1 MLEKLNNIVYDT
13 DYTKFIAG
21 GGFVSLQKSQDSQ
34 SWDFNKENLSWVWF
48 DFPTPY
54 WLPDAESEKKSSSPV
69 SAPLPT
75 PVVVDISV
83 AVPVSPA
90 LQTIPANSTPLVQDS
105 PDSVF
110 WQQTLAEWTVT
121 TEAEIAPIEPSKKKE
136 NFFTKI
142 FNTIFMIDTGSSS
155 KKKEKQSEN
164 PIIVNKTLKDQVKYI
179 LELPDE
185 EYSDKKITQELRKY
199 ILETE
204 KQYNSV
210 LADYKSHIAPSF
222 WKVEWPQ
229 FQLSGLYGKSY
240 YMQTYPSYLD
250 ALWTRDVL
258 WFHGKW
264 DMSFYIYPE
273 EDSAM
278 QTMLK
283 QKATQLKSEMNEA
296 YGKGITIDTEIELQY
311 RDVDEIRQKLAT
323 REERYYET
331 GFYTTL
337 YDEEKEKLNENSKKF
352 EQKIAWLGMR
362 IKPAIQRMDEWFMSS
377 LPLCIDQLGITRST
391 ITSSLWWSFPFISQ
405 DMLANTGILYGIN
418 QHTWW
423 LVIFDRFNNNLP
435 NMNSVVL
442 ATSGAGKSFTVK
454 LEILRYLLN
463 NIDTIVIDPE
473 NEYQALVDK
482 VGWSYINISTWSQQF
497 INPFDIPPKIEDRDY
512 SKGDLLR
519 GQIMGLIGLISIL
532 IGGLTPEQEA
542 MLDTALQTTY
552 QLKWITLDSDD
563 YTGKQPPLM
572 SDLYNVLLATTGAEN
587 IAVRLSKYVTW
598 SFAKIFNNYTN
609 IDINSNLTVFSIR
622 DLEDAL
628 KTPAM
633 YSVLNFI
640 WTKVRSQK
648 KKRFLVC
655 DEAWIMLQNDTS
667 AEFLFWLVKRARKY
681 GLWITTISQDIEDF
695 MRSKYGKP
703 IVSNSALQ
711 LLLKQST
718 SSVKTLEQIIGLSEA
733 EKQRLVSASIGEWLL
748 FAGNQHIALKILA
761 SPQEKEFITTNVQ

>member
-1 MLEKLNNIVYDT
+1 MLEKLNNIVYNT
-13 DYTKFIAG
+13 DYTWLIPG
-21 GGFVSLQKSQDSQ
+21 GGFVSMKKNEQVIPENDTSSIIVTDTALPEKEISTIPLVESLSSQPDSLK
-34 SWDFNKENLSWVWF
+34 DR
-48 DFPTPY
+48 
-54 WLPDAESEKKSSSPV
+54 
-69 SAPLPT
+69 PLPEKE
-75 PVVVDISV
+75 
-83 AVPVSPA
+83 
-90 LQTIPANSTPLVQDS
+90 TPLPDS
-105 PDSVF
+105 PDKQGNPTNEPQDKKTTKEEKKKNETSLPESEQQVDITAQGEIEVSVKKESLF
-110 WQQTLAEWTVT
+110 DKIMRKVFLIDKR
-121 TEAEIAPIEPSKKKE
+121 EAFGKKKE
-136 NFFTKI
+136 T
-142 FNTIFMIDTGSSS
+142 TPD
-155 KKKEKQSEN
+155 N
-164 PIIVNKTLKDQVKYI
+164 PIIVNKTLKDQVRYI
-179 LELPDE
+179 LELPDDE
-185 EYSDKKITQELRKY
+185 FNDKKITQELRKY
-199 ILETE
+199 IVETE
-204 KQYNSV
+204 KQYNTV
-210 LADYKSHIAPSF
+210 LADYKTHIAPSY
-222 WKVEWPQ
+222 WKVDGPQ
-229 FQLSGLYGKSY
+229 FQISWLYGKSY

-250 ALWTRDVL
+250 ALWTRDIL
-258 WFHGKW
+258 GFHGKW

-273 EDSAM
+273 DDSAM

-311 RDVDEIRQKLAT
+311 RDIDEIRQKLAT

-331 GFYTTL
+331 GFYTVL

-352 EQKIAWLGMR
+352 EQKIAGMGMR
-362 IKPAIQRMDEWFMSS
+362 IKPAIQRMDEWFISS

-391 ITSSLWWSFPFISQ
+391 ITSSLSGSFPFVSQ

-418 QHTWW
+418 QNTWW

-482 VGWSYINISTWSQQF
+482 VWGSYINISTGSQQF

-512 SKGDLLR
+512 SQGDLLR
-519 GQIMGLIGLISIL
+519 GQIMGMIGLINIL
-532 IGGLTPEQEA
+532 VGGLTPEQEA

-552 QLKWITLDSDD
+552 QLKGITLDSDD
-563 YTGKQPPLM
+563 YTWKQPPLM
-572 SDLYNVLLATTGAEN
+572 GDLYNVLLATNGAEN
-587 IAVRLSKYVTW
+587 IAVRLSKYVTG

-609 IDINSNLTVFSIR
+609 VDINSKLTVFSIR

-640 WTKVRSQK
+640 WTKVRSEK

-655 DEAWIMLQNDTS
+655 DEAWILLQNDTS
-667 AEFLFWLVKRARKY
+667 AEFLFGLVKRARKY
-681 GLWITTISQDIEDF
+681 GLGITTISQDIEDF

-711 LLLKQST
+711 ILLKQST

-733 EKQRLVSASIGEWLL
+733 EKQRLVAASIGEWLL

-761 SPQEKEFITTNVQ
+761 SPQEKDFITTNVQ

>member
-1 MLEKLNNIVYDT
+1 MIDHLKNIVYDT
-13 DYTKFIAG
+13 NYTSIIPNG
-21 GGFVSLQKSQDSQ
+21 G
-34 SWDFNKENLSWVWF
+34 
-48 DFPTPY
+48 Y
-54 WLPDAESEKKSSSPV
+54 
-69 SAPLPT
+69 
-75 PVVVDISV
+75 VVDDTNIKEIV
-83 AVPVSPA
+83 ESP
-90 LQTIPANSTPLVQDS
+90 TITTTNPGNTWTTTETKPQSQEWFFQKLFGGLFGSSTP
-105 PDSVF
+105 
-110 WQQTLAEWTVT
+110 
-121 TEAEIAPIEPSKKKE
+121 K
-136 NFFTKI
+136 
-142 FNTIFMIDTGSSS
+142 DTP
-155 KKKEKQSEN
+155 KEKIVDN
-164 PIIVNKTLKDQVKYI
+164 PIIANKELKDQVKYI
-179 LELPDE
+179 LELPDNE
-185 EYSDKKITQELRKY
+185 FNDKKITQQLRQY
-199 ILETE
+199 ILESE
-204 KQYNSV
+204 KHHSAL
-210 LADYKSHIAPSF
+210 LADYKTHISPSF
-222 WKVEWPQ
+222 RKVDWGQ
-229 FQLSGLYGKSY
+229 FQVSGLYGKWY

-250 ALWTRDVL
+250 ALWTRDVFG
-258 WFHGKW
+258 FHGKW

-273 EDSAM
+273 DDSAM
-278 QTMLK
+278 QSMLK

-296 YGKGITIDTEIELQY
+296 ASKGITIDTELELQY
-311 RDVDEIRQKLAT
+311 RDIDEIRQKLAT
-323 REERYYET
+323 REERYFET
-331 GFYTTL
+331 GYYTVL

-362 IKPAIQRMDEWFMSS
+362 IKPSIQRMDETFTSS

-391 ITSSLWWSFPFISQ
+391 ITSSLGWSFPFISQ
-405 DMLANTGILYGIN
+405 DMLSNTGILYGIN
-418 QHTWW
+418 QHTGW
-423 LVIFDRFNNNLP
+423 LVIFDRFNSNLP

-473 NEYQALVDK
+473 NEYQSLVDK
-482 VGWSYINISTWSQQF
+482 VGWTYINISTGSNQF

-512 SKGDLLR
+512 AKWDLLR
-519 GQIMGLIGLISIL
+519 WQIMGLIGLINIL

-552 QLKWITLDSDD
+552 QLKGITLDDED
-563 YTGKQPPLM
+563 YTGKIPPLM
-572 SDLYNVLLATTGAEN
+572 SDLYNVLQSTTGAEN
-587 IAVRLSKYVTW
+587 IAVRLSKYVTG

-609 IDINSNLTVFSIR
+609 VDINSMLTVFSIR

-681 GLWITTISQDIEDF
+681 GLGITTISQDIEDF

-703 IVSNSALQ
+703 IVSNSSLQ
-711 LLLKQST
+711 ILLKQST

-733 EKQRLVSASIGEWLL
+733 EKQRLVACSIWEWLL

-761 SPQEKEFITTNVQ
+761 SPQEKEFITTNVA